1 MNNKALLH
9 CTGSYIQYPVVDH
22 NGKEYEKDY
31 VRVCVCVYKK
41 QNHLAVHQK
50 KNKHKSTM
58 KNVKWKC

>member
-31 VRVCVCVYKK
+31 VLICAPKRKV
-41 QNHLAVHQK
+41 LAGILDFL
-50 KNKHKSTM
+50 NKTA
-58 KNVKWKC
+58 